1 MIRRCNARDEK
12 KFPAGWNT
20 FAIPALDLPEWK
32 GLGNAAIAAEGGGI
46 ETMNAEEDDA
56 DRPGP
61 MLTEANQRKARGRL
75 GRDVQSKIGQQ
86 LRAMYDNVVNEGV
99 PDRFTEMLRRLDEQ
113 KNADEN
119 SNSEKGVN

>member
-1 MIRRCNARDEK
+1 
-12 KFPAGWNT
+12 
-20 FAIPALDLPEWK
+20 
-32 GLGNAAIAAEGGGI
+32 
-46 ETMNAEEDDA
+46 MNEEDDA

-86 LRAMYDNVVNEGV
+86 LRAMYDGVVNEGV

-113 KNADEN
+113 KNAEEN